1 MPEPD
6 GSGVR
11 PSGHG
16 RVALISGASRGIGAA
31 IARELDANGWRLSL
45 GCRTPASS
53 ALAPGQ
59 TVQVQPF
66 DALDA
71 ESERRWVMAAVDR
84 FGRIDAVVN
93 NAGMSIPKS
102 ILDASEADLDTLLD
116 VNLKS
121 PFRLVRAAWPHLVA
135 SGAGRVV
142 TIASLSGKRVKSARA
157 SLYAISKFA
166 VMALSHG
173 IRQTGAE
180 AGVRA
185 TAICPGFVATD
196 MGLAGIDRAPAEI
209 TQPEDVARVV
219 RMVLELPNTACISE
233 IPINWRIEDIF

>member
-1 MPEPD
+1 MPEPH
-6 GSGVR
+6 GSGDER
-11 PSGHG
+11 RGHG
-16 RVALISGASRGIGAA
+16 RVALVSGASRGIGAA
-31 IARELDANGWRLSL
+31 IARELDAHGWRLSL

-53 ALAPGQ
+53 ALTPGRM
-59 TVQVQPF
+59 VQVEPF

-71 ESERRWVMAAVDR
+71 ESERRWVAAAIDR
-84 FGRIDAVVN
+84 FGRIDAIVN
-93 NAGMSIPKS
+93 NAGISIPKS
-102 ILDASEADLDTLLD
+102 ILEASEADLDTLLD

-173 IRQTGAE
+173 IRQTGAH

-196 MGLAGIDRAPAEI
+196 MGLAGIDRERADI

-219 RMVLELPNTACISE
+219 RMVLELPNNACISE
-233 IPINWRIEDIF
+233 IPINWRIEDLF

>member
-1 MPEPD
+1 MTPGTPAP
-6 GSGVR
+6 R
-11 PSGHG
+11 

-31 IARELDANGWRLSL
+31 IARELAANGWAVSL
-45 GCRTPASS
+45 GCRDPATS
-53 ALAPGQ
+53 ALPDGEA
-59 TVQVQPF
+59 VHVQPF
-66 DALDA
+66 DALEGCEA
-71 ESERRWVMAAVDR
+71 QWVAAALAR

-93 NAGMSIPKS
+93 NAGISVPRSI
-102 ILDASEADLDTLLD
+102 IEAEEADLDLLLA

-135 SGAGRVV
+135 TGAGRVV

-166 VMALSHG
+166 VVALSHG
-173 IRQTGAE
+173 IRQCGAE

-185 TAICPGFVATD
+185 TAICPGFVNTE
-196 MGLAGIDRAPAEI
+196 MGLSGIDRAPDEI

-219 RMVLELPNTACISE
+219 RLVLDLPNTAAIAE
-233 IPINWRIEDIF
+233 IPINWRIEDIY

>member
-1 MPEPD
+1 MAMSTPAP
-6 GSGVR
+6 R
-11 PSGHG
+11 

-31 IARELDANGWRLSL
+31 IARDLAANGWAVSL
-45 GCRTPASS
+45 GCRNPAAS
-53 ALAPGQ
+53 ALPEAECVH
-59 TVQVQPF
+59 VQKF
-66 DALDA
+66 DALDGGDEA
-71 ESERRWVMAAVDR
+71 RWVAAARAR

-93 NAGMSIPKS
+93 NAGISVPRSI
-102 ILDASEADLDTLLD
+102 IEADEADLDLLLA

-166 VMALSHG
+166 VVALSHG
-173 IRQTGAE
+173 IRQCGADQ
-180 AGVRA
+180 GVRA
-185 TAICPGFVATD
+185 TAICPGFVNTEL
-196 MGLAGIDRAPAEI
+196 GLSGIDRAPDEI

-219 RMVLELPNTACISE
+219 RMVLDLPNTAAIAE
-233 IPINWRIEDIF
+233 IPINWRVEEIY